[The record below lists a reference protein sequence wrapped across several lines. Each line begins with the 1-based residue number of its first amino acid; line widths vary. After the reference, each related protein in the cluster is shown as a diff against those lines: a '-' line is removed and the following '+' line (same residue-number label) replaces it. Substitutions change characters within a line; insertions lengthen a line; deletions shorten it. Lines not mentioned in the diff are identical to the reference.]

1 MEKQNECRRCYDA
14 YTSLENIRKDN
25 IELMIFKAR
34 ETIKAAQLQIETAR
48 KYDNREIEFYY
59 KGVVI
64 TLQTVLEDLERL

>member
-1 MEKQNECRRCYDA
+1 
-14 YTSLENIRKDN
+14 
-25 IELMIFKAR
+25 MIFKAR